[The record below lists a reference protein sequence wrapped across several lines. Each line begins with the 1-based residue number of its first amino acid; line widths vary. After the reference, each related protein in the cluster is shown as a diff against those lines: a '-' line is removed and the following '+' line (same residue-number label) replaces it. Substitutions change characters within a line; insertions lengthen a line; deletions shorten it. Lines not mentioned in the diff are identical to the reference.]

1 MFLYYIREQFTV
13 IQIVYATSVERD
25 VPKTKLD
32 LTSKATLECS
42 KTLSFVCD
50 VVDYI
55 ELYVVFG
62 MVLIRKKKK
71 KKSASA
77 VGLVG
82 SNNVKGTK

>member
-42 KTLSFVCD
+42 KTLCD

-62 MVLIRKKKK
+62 MVLIRKKNKK
-71 KKSASA
+71 KMCFCCGFSW
-77 VGLVG
+77 
-82 SNNVKGTK
+82 VKQR